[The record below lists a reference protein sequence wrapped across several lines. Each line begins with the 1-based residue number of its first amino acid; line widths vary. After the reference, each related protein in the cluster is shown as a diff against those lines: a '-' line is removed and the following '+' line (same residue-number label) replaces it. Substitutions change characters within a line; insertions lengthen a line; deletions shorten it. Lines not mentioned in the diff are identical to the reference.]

1 MFSFITKRP
10 LWFNILVGILLAV
23 GIFYV
28 FLFSLKWITHHGSS
42 RIVPDV
48 VGKKFD
54 EAGKELHKLGFEIE
68 IQDSI
73 YIDTVPPLTVIKQF
87 PEGDATVK
95 VNRSVYLTISRSVP
109 PEVEMPNL
117 IGYSFRS
124 AEMVLKNMSLRIG
137 DTIFKPD
144 FAKNSVLEQSVSPG
158 TKLRMGTLITLVL
171 GDGIGRLE
179 FEVPDIIGMKYSDAR
194 KLIEANGL
202 ILGSLVATGEISD
215 TLNAYIWKQN
225 PEKFDEDK
233 KILRIRSGQMMDIW
247 IQMEKPVIDSINLQ
261 LHE

>member
-1 MFSFITKRP
+1 
-10 LWFNILVGILLAV
+10 
-23 GIFYV
+23 
-28 FLFSLKWITHHGSS
+28 
-42 RIVPDV
+42 
-48 VGKKFD
+48 
-54 EAGKELHKLGFEIE
+54 
-68 IQDSI
+68 
-73 YIDTVPPLTVIKQF
+73 
-87 PEGDATVK
+87 
-95 VNRSVYLTISRSVP
+95 
-109 PEVEMPNL
+109 
-117 IGYSFRS
+117 
-124 AEMVLKNMSLRIG
+124 MSLRIG

-233 KILRIRSGQMMDIW
+233 KILRIRSGQMMDVW
-247 IQMEKPVIDSINLQ
+247 IQMEKPVIDSLKLPI
-261 LHE
+261 HE